1 MEFRELVTTKTKEK
15 FGSDVVDITNFRD
28 DLSIEIKPEKLL
40 SFCKFLKEDSELD
53 FAMCVDVTA
62 IDWAKRKNRFTTV
75 YHIYSLTNNF
85 NLRIKSTIEDAKN
98 PEIDSVTSVWK
109 SADWYERE
117 TWDMYGI
124 KFKNHPDLRRM
135 YMPETF
141 EYHPLRKDFP
151 VMGIPGSLP
160 LPKKEED

>member
-1 MEFRELVTTKTKEK
+1 MDLKELVSGKFKER
-15 FGSDVVDITNFRD
+15 FASDVVEVTDFRGD
-28 DLSIEIKPEKLL
+28 VSVEVKPKKLL
-40 SFCKFLKEDSELD
+40 EICKFVKEDSDLD
-53 FAMCVDVTA
+53 FQQCVDVTA

-75 YHIYSLTNNF
+75 YHLLSYNKNHR
-85 NLRIKSTIEDAKN
+85 LRIKATIEDAKN
-98 PEIDSVTSVWK
+98 PEIDSVVSVWPG
-109 SADWYERE
+109 ANWYERE

-135 YMPETF
+135 YMPEAF

-160 LPKKEED
+160 LPEKEED